1 MNRGKQ
7 LINAVPLHF
16 LKETVSINRT
26 SLIEPSNVIKRN
38 DYRYLQNNKK
48 ISTSIIFLH
57 GLFGS
62 SENFKLSKKLLI
74 KRFEVISDQF
84 DKLIAQHNPGYL
96 NNSDNIDIDLYNLD
110 IRNHGLSPHSSEMSL
125 YDIEDDLHLFLKDN
139 KILEKKLQDPESNK
153 IILVGHS
160 MGGKSAMMFALNNP
174 HLVDGLVPIDVS
186 PSNYVGIHNHNT
198 KFEAMLNASKLFKN
212 SNTTR
217 SLIEKEMERSG
228 LSDKGE
234 RLYLLNNLKEI
245 NSNNNNNKNNKNN
258 GLENLQFSWKLN
270 VEALYKN
277 QDKLLTFPSNQELIE
292 SSSSSSSSSST
303 NNKLPQFNKKA
314 FFIGGADSHYLQL
327 AHRENIHKLF
337 PNHEIQLFQNS
348 NHFVYAQK
356 PREFADVLYNYS
368 KNIIKS

>member
-1 MNRGKQ
+1 MNRI
-7 LINAVPLHF
+7 LIKKSAVPLHF
-16 LKETVSINRT
+16 IKETVSINRT
-26 SLIEPSNVIKRN
+26 SLIEPSNIIKKN
-38 DYRYLQNNKK
+38 DFRYLQKNNK

-62 SENFKLSKKLLI
+62 SDNFKLSNKLLI
-74 KRFEVISDQF
+74 KRFEFVSKQF
-84 DKLIAQHNPGYL
+84 DQILSEHDPKYL
-96 NNSDNIDIDLYNLD
+96 KTNNIDIDLYNLD

-125 YDIEDDLHLFLKDN
+125 NDIEDDLHLFLKDN
-139 KILEKKLQDPESNK
+139 KILEKKLKNPELHK

-212 SNTTR
+212 PNTTKI
-217 SLIEKEMERSG
+217 LIEKEMIDSG
-228 LSDKGE
+228 LQNKGE
-234 RLYLLNNLKEI
+234 RLYLLNNLKEL
-245 NSNNNNNKNNKNN
+245 NKNNKNN
-258 GLENLQFSWKLN
+258 NNNNNNNNNEENPLFSWKLN
-270 VEALYKN
+270 VETLYEN
-277 QDKLLTFPSNQELIE
+277 QDKLLGFPNNEELIQT
-292 SSSSSSSSSST
+292 ST
-303 NNKLPQFNKKA
+303 NNKLPQFNKKT

-327 AHRENIHKLF
+327 THRENIHKLF

-348 NHFVYAQK
+348 DHFVYAQK
-356 PREFADVLYNYS
+356 PRDFADVLYNYS